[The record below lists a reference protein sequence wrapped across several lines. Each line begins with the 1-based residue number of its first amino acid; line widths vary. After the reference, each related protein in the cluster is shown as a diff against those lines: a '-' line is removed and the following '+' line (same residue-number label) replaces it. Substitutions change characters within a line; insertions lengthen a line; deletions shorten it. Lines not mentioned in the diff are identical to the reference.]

1 MADSNFRGPVNA
13 MGALEVDAAT
23 ASVLPLDGPSMFYQ
37 GVAMPDVRSAPFAKD
52 GFRPGQQPA
61 FLATGFWAVDNIPQL
76 RNTSL
81 IATTQVG
88 TAATALPLA
97 TAQVAGLASA
107 ANIACG
113 VPIIP
118 IGTTVATVAAL
129 ALDFGFAT
137 GTTVAASTTV
147 VVVDNRYFAVGQWII
162 IGGAGNAAATR
173 SHIAQVASIAT
184 ANITTITIS
193 PAAITA
199 IANAPIGQGN
209 LFGDNI
215 VTLGTQ
221 FGPATASANAHSF
234 GGAFLAGLA
243 KVFNPREMLAR
254 NISLQSVTAQTL
266 SGILSGWDLWGN
278 PMTELLSL
286 SAQTTM
292 AGKKA
297 FKYISS
303 FTPGTGSAGGT
314 QAFSLGLGD
323 TFGFPLRSDEW
334 EQADVCWNGS
344 AMTNN
349 NGWTAATV
357 TPATSTTGDVRGT
370 VEISTA
376 ILTGVLA
383 TSVSAI
389 ASNGTS
395 RLTIFQHLGVWNQIA
410 GTPVNAIPMFGVAQS
425 TAVT

>member
-1 MADSNFRGPVNA
+1 MADSNFRGPVNS
-13 MGALEVDAAT
+13 MGALEVDAQT
-23 ASVLPLDGPSMFYQ
+23 ASVMPLDGPSMLYQ
-37 GVAMPDVRSAPFAKD
+37 GMGMPDIRSAPFAKD
-52 GFRPGQQPA
+52 GFRPGQQAA
-61 FLATGFWAVDNIPQL
+61 FLGTGFWTVDNIPQL
-76 RNTSL
+76 RGTSL

-118 IGTTVATVAAL
+118 LGTTVATFAAL

-137 GTTVAASTTV
+137 GTTAAASTTV
-147 VVVDNRYFAVGQWII
+147 VVVDNRVFRLGQWLV
-162 IGGAGNAAATR
+162 IGGAGNTAATR
-173 SHIAQVASIAT
+173 SHICQVTSIAT
-184 ANITTITIS
+184 ANITGITVS
-193 PAAITA
+193 PAVVTT

-209 LFGDNI
+209 LFGDSM

-234 GGAFLAGLA
+234 GGAFEAGLA
-243 KVFNPREMLAR
+243 KVFNPRECLTR
-254 NISLQSVTAQTL
+254 NISLQSVTAQTI

-278 PMTELLSL
+278 PMTELLAL
-286 SAQTTM
+286 SSQTTM

-297 FKYISS
+297 FKYISA
-303 FTPGTGSAGGT
+303 FTVGTGSAGGS

-323 TFGFPLRSDEW
+323 TFGFPIRSDEW
-334 EQADVCWNGS
+334 EQTEICWNGS
-344 AMTNN
+344 SMTNS
-349 NGWTAATV
+349 NGFAPPITTA
-357 TPATSTTGDVRGT
+357 ATSTTGDVRGT

-383 TSVSAI
+383 TSISAV
-389 ASNGTS
+389 ASNGTG
-395 RLTIFQHLGVWNQIA
+395 RLTIFQNLGVWNQVA
-410 GTPVNAIPMFGVAQS
+410 GTPVNTIPMFGVAQS

>member
-1 MADSNFRGPVNA
+1 MADSNFRGPVNS
-13 MGALEVDAAT
+13 MGALEVDAQT
-23 ASVLPLDGPSMFYQ
+23 ASVMPLDGPSLIYQ
-37 GVAMPDVRSAPFAKD
+37 GVAMPDIRSAPFAKD
-52 GFRPGQQPA
+52 GFRPGQQA
-61 FLATGFWAVDNIPQL
+61 GFLTSGVWTVDNIPQL

-97 TAQVAGLASA
+97 TTQVAGLASA

-137 GTTVAASTTV
+137 GTTAAASTTV
-147 VVVDNRYFAVGQWII
+147 VVVDNRVFRPGQWLV

-173 SHIAQVASIAT
+173 SHICQVASIAT
-184 ANITTITIS
+184 ANITTITVS
-193 PAAITA
+193 PAVITT

-209 LFGDNI
+209 LFGDSM

-234 GGAFLAGLA
+234 GGAMEAGLA
-243 KVFNPREMLAR
+243 KVFNPRECLAR
-254 NISLQSVTAQTL
+254 NISIQSVTAQTI

-286 SAQTTM
+286 AAQTV
-292 AGKKA
+292 AVGKKA
-297 FKYISS
+297 FKYISA
-303 FTPGTGSAGGT
+303 FTVGTGSAGGS

-323 TFGFPLRSDEW
+323 NFGFPLRADEW
-334 EQADVCWNGS
+334 EQTEVYWNGS
-344 AMTNN
+344 SATNS
-349 NGWTAATV
+349 NGFAPPITT
-357 TPATSTTGDVRGT
+357 TATSTTGDVRGT
-370 VEISTA
+370 MEISTA
-376 ILTGVLA
+376 VLTGVLA
-383 TSVSAI
+383 TAVSAV
-389 ASNGTS
+389 ATNGTG
-395 RLTIFQHLGVWNQIA
+395 RLAVYQTLGVWNQIA
-410 GTPVNAIPMFGVAQS
+410 GTPVNTIPMFGVAQS